1 VIRQVR
7 AEILKI
13 RSTRTTI
20 GLVLGML
27 VLVVAITLLSG
38 LLQHAS
44 DLENNTEN
52 QRQLLGIGGIA
63 GVFSALAGLLLLT
76 SEYRFG
82 TIRPTYL
89 VAPSWP
95 RILGAKIIASLVVGG
110 VFGIVGMG
118 ISYGIGYLCLSER
131 NIPFALDH
139 GDEAWLLLGTIAG
152 TAIWGAIGV
161 GLGSI
166 VRNQIGAVIGLLAW
180 SFVVEN
186 ILFGLVP
193 SVGRFTIVQ
202 ASNAFQ
208 GSTEDHLLAPAVG
221 GLVMLAWM
229 TVLAVVGWAW
239 TSRRDVA

>member
-13 RSTRTTI
+13 RSTRTTV

-63 GVFSALAGLLLLT
+63 GVFSALAGILVLT

-82 TIRPTYL
+82 TIRPTFL
-89 VAPSWP
+89 VTPHWS
-95 RILGAKIIASLVVGG
+95 RILGAKLVASFVVGV
-110 VFGIVGMG
+110 VFGAVGMAL
-118 ISYGIGYLCLSER
+118 SYGIGYLCLSQR

-139 GDEAWLLLGTIAG
+139 GDIAWLLLGTIAG
-152 TAIWGAIGV
+152 TGIWGAIGV
-161 GLGSI
+161 GLGAI
-166 VRNQIGAVIGLLAW
+166 IRNQIGAVIGLLAW
-180 SFVVEN
+180 TFVVEN

-193 SVGRFTIVQ
+193 SVGRYTIVQ
-202 ASNAFQ
+202 SSNAFQ
-208 GSTEDHLLAPAVG
+208 GSTADHLLSPAVG

-229 TVLAVVGWAW
+229 IVLAVVGLAW

>member
-38 LLQHAS
+38 LLQHPRDLAS
-44 DLENNTEN
+44 TEN
-52 QRQLLGIGGIA
+52 QRQLLGIGGFA
-63 GVFSALAGLLLLT
+63 GVFSALAGILVLT

-82 TIRPTYL
+82 TIRPTFL

-95 RILGAKIIASLVVGG
+95 RVIGAKLIASFVVGV
-110 VFGIVGMG
+110 VFGIVGEAL
-118 ISYGIGYLCLSER
+118 SYAIGYLCLSGR
-131 NIPFALDH
+131 NIPFQLAS
-139 GDEAWLLLGTIAG
+139 GDIAWLLLGTIVG
-152 TAIWGAIGV
+152 TGIWGAIGV
-161 GLGSI
+161 GLGAI
-166 VRNQIGAVIGLLAW
+166 VRNQIGSVIGLLAW
-180 SFVVEN
+180 GFVIEN

-193 SVGRFTIVQ
+193 SVGRYVPGQ
-202 ASNAFQ
+202 AQNALQ
-208 GSTEDHLLAPAVG
+208 GSTADHLLAPVLGGVVMLVWMAVLAAVG
-221 GLVMLAWM
+221 L
-229 TVLAVVGWAW
+229 AW